1 MESTSGPQH
10 IAFFEELAKLEETD
24 SSWKSVSAG
33 LVVLRLVDEWIASG
47 SNAVRCDSWS
57 VNAVREA
64 IASVPETTPL
74 RRILTAVV
82 DGVVSLS
89 TGDAHSLNPRL
100 MAYGQ
105 SLEFEDKWA
114 LAQDVYETILANADP
129 VEDADLVVSAFIQLA
144 FCRRTRGDI
153 DGAAVAYE
161 QASRVALAAGDLI
174 GVLRGRLGDAKI
186 ATARGNMPQ
195 AESILDETIARSQ
208 AHGLDDVRA
217 RALHDRAYVAALR
230 GQHSRAIRFSYEA
243 LELTRGNRERD
254 RTLNNIAT
262 GFRYLGLFDVAR
274 DAYLVLA
281 ATAQEQYVRWLA
293 EINLM
298 ELAAQQQS
306 ELQFDKYR
314 RDLESADFT
323 PQLRIT
329 YLMHVGRGY
338 MALDQ
343 SDAAIPY
350 LERAVELASGLRLNQ
365 MLFEAEEMLSQAKRG
380 DSVEKLEL
388 ADYEDAGLGDVIDG
402 VQSLKL
408 TAGIA

>member
-1 MESTSGPQH
+1 
-10 IAFFEELAKLEETD
+10 
-24 SSWKSVSAG
+24 
-33 LVVLRLVDEWIASG
+33 
-47 SNAVRCDSWS
+47 
-57 VNAVREA
+57 
-64 IASVPETTPL
+64 
-74 RRILTAVV
+74 
-82 DGVVSLS
+82 
-89 TGDAHSLNPRL
+89 
-100 MAYGQ
+100 
-105 SLEFEDKWA
+105 
-114 LAQDVYETILANADP
+114 
-129 VEDADLVVSAFIQLA
+129 
-144 FCRRTRGDI
+144 
-153 DGAAVAYE
+153 
-161 QASRVALAAGDLI
+161 
-174 GVLRGRLGDAKI
+174 
-186 ATARGNMPQ
+186 
-195 AESILDETIARSQ
+195 
-208 AHGLDDVRA
+208 
-217 RALHDRAYVAALR
+217 
-230 GQHSRAIRFSYEA
+230 
-243 LELTRGNRERD
+243 
-254 RTLNNIAT
+254 
-262 GFRYLGLFDVAR
+262 LGLFDVAR